1 MPSPSYETNKIH
13 IYKYRLNNLD
23 KVREINKHSK
33 RRYDAWKKIQ
43 KEFLRILLD

>member
-1 MPSPSYETNKIH
+1 MPPTYSQNKVH
-13 IYKYRLNNLD
+13 IYKYRANHLD
-23 KVREINKHSK
+23 KVRLIGRNSK